1 MEVESDMAKSDL
13 KKAAALA
20 ALAESST
27 LTEAAEKAGISRRT
41 LYEYIRNDIEF
52 SVAYKSLQEQTTLQ
66 AYDAAAARR
75 AHASEVVEAIMDD
88 AQQPG
93 AVRLKAALSIIDK
106 ADKLEAEVSGL
117 ASSHVRA
124 NHNFFEDP
132 FAPAPH

>member
-1 MEVESDMAKSDL
+1 MAQSDL

-41 LYEYIRNDIEF
+41 LYGYIRNDLEF
-52 SVAYKSLQEQTTLQ
+52 SVAYKSLQEQATLQ

-88 AQQPG
+88 AEQPG

-106 ADKLEAEVSGL
+106 ADKLEAEVFGL

-124 NHNFFEDP
+124 NDDFFENP
-132 FAPAPH
+132 FSSAH

>member
-1 MEVESDMAKSDL
+1 MAKSDL

-20 ALAESST
+20 ALAESNT

-41 LYEYIRNDIEF
+41 LYGYIRNDLEF
-52 SVAYKSLQEQTTLQ
+52 SVAYKSLQEQATLQ

-88 AQQPG
+88 AEQPG

-106 ADKLEAEVSGL
+106 ADKLEAEVFGL

-124 NHNFFEDP
+124 NDDFFENP
-132 FAPAPH
+132 FSSAH

>member
-1 MEVESDMAKSDL
+1 MAKSDL

-41 LYEYIRNDIEF
+41 LYGYIRNDLEF
-52 SVAYKSLQEQTTLQ
+52 AVAYKSRQEQATPQ

-88 AQQPG
+88 AEQPG

-106 ADKLEAEVSGL
+106 ADKLEAEVFEL

-124 NHNFFEDP
+124 NDDFFENP
-132 FAPAPH
+132 FSSAH